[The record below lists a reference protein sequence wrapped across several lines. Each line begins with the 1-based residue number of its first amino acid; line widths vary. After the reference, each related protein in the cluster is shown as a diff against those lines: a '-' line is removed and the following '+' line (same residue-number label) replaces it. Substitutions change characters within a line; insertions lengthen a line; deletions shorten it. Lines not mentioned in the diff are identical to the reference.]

1 MSGSLY
7 RMESSMRD
15 VISLRGLEVFA
26 HHGVF
31 DHERAEGQ
39 TFVVD
44 VEVEYDASAPS
55 QSDEVADTLDYGV
68 LASRIH
74 EAVAG
79 NPVNLLETLCQRVIS
94 TVLEFHQALATTVTI
109 HKPHAPMEVSV
120 ADASVTMRRE
130 RGA

>member
-1 MSGSLY
+1 
-7 RMESSMRD
+7 MRD

-44 VEVEYDASAPS
+44 VEVEYDASAPA

-94 TVLEFHQALATTVTI
+94 TVLVRPTDTPDGAEG
-109 HKPHAPMEVSV
+109 
-120 ADASVTMRRE
+120 ASGSEDQDSSTR
-130 RGA
+130 